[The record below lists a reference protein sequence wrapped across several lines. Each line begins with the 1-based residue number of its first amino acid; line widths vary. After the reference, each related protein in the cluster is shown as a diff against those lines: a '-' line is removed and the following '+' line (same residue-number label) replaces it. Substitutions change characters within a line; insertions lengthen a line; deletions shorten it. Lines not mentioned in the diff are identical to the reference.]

1 MGNPAALTMSFK
13 PTIVVVV
20 LAVIGVVVVVL
31 LRRGEPEAA
40 PTQRDVLLSAAQL
53 PVDAVTRITLERR
66 GEPKLVFVRGADGW
80 TQTEPFAHPMD
91 PFSIRQLA
99 SLAGQVEVVKR
110 LVPGDQEGAD
120 LGLQPPR
127 ATVTYEW
134 PNGTLGLRLGRPAV
148 AGRSYLKIAGE
159 PDVLVVRGELH
170 DRAVQMDP
178 KGWRERTIFP
188 GVSPEADQITI
199 DDGTTRTVLR
209 RERRQWAMTEPVR
222 TRVDDL
228 ARGELLSALG
238 RAVSGGFILDEPQDL
253 SGFGLDEPAGT
264 VTVVSSRAVPGD
276 GAPRRETRTLRLL
289 VGARMGVGS
298 EDRFG
303 MVEGRPV
310 VVRLPEAVLM
320 AFFRPVVTL
329 IDPTASGVLAA
340 NVKSIVVR
348 GTDHEVRLVRDLER
362 WMAPDHGVEVN
373 GEIVNALLERITAR
387 RADRIDVMTYP
398 RDQQVATI
406 TMHGFDARPLDTV
419 RVARDPDSGA
429 WALDNGDDVLRIF
442 SFETTIP
449 LTPDDFGLAGQIR
462 GRAE

>member
-1 MGNPAALTMSFK
+1 MGNPAALTMSIK

-20 LAVIGVVVVVL
+20 LAVIGVVTVVL
-31 LRRGEPEAA
+31 LRRGEPEAS
-40 PTQRDVLLSAAQL
+40 PTQSDALLTAARL

-66 GEPKLVFVRGADGW
+66 GDPELVFVRGADGW
-80 TQTEPFAHPMD
+80 MQTEPFAHPMD
-91 PFSIRQLA
+91 PFSIRRLA
-99 SLAGQVEVVKR
+99 ALAGQVEVVKR
-110 LVPGDQEGAD
+110 LAPGDWEGID

-127 ATVTYEW
+127 AVVTYEW
-134 PNGTLGLRLGRPAV
+134 PHGTLGLHLGRRAV

-178 KGWRERTIFP
+178 KGWRDRAIFP
-188 GVSPEADQITI
+188 NVSPDADQITI

-209 RERRQWAMTEPVR
+209 RERRQWTMSEPVR

-253 SGFGLDEPAGT
+253 SRFGLDEPAGT
-264 VTVVSSRAVPGD
+264 VTIVSSHAVPGD
-276 GAPRRETRTLRLL
+276 GEPRREVRTLRLL

-310 VVRLPEAVLM
+310 VVRLPEPVLA

-329 IDPTASGVLAA
+329 IDPTASGILAA
-340 NVKSIVVR
+340 NVKTLVVR
-348 GTDHEVRLVRDLER
+348 GPEGEVKLERDLER

-373 GEIVNALLERITAR
+373 GDIVERLLEVLTER
-387 RADRIDVMTYP
+387 RADRIDVATFP
-398 RDQQVATI
+398 RDLQVATI
-406 TMHGFDARPLDTV
+406 TMNGFDARPLDTV
-419 RVARDPDSGA
+419 RVARDPDTGA
-429 WALDNGDDVLRIF
+429 WALDNGDDVLRIIP
-442 SFETTIP
+442 FETQIP
-449 LTPDDFGLAGQIR
+449 LTPADFGLTGQVTP
-462 GRAE
+462 

>member
-31 LRRGEPEAA
+31 LRQGEPEAS
-40 PTQRDVLLSAAQL
+40 PTQRDVLPIAAQL

-66 GEPKLVFVRGADGW
+66 GDPKLVFVRRADGW

-91 PFSIRQLA
+91 PFSIRRLA
-99 SLAGQVEVVKR
+99 ALAGQVEVVKR
-110 LVPGDQEGAD
+110 LAPGDLEGVD

-127 ATVTYEW
+127 AMVTYEW
-134 PNGTLGLRLGRPAV
+134 PHGTLGLHLGRRAV
-148 AGRSYLKIAGE
+148 AGRSYLKVAGE

-178 KGWRERTIFP
+178 KGWRDRTIFP
-188 GVSPEADQITI
+188 GVSPDADQITI

-209 RERRQWAMTEPVR
+209 RERRQWTMSEPVR

-228 ARGELLSALG
+228 ALGELLSALG

-264 VTVVSSRAVPGD
+264 VTVVSSRAVGGD
-276 GAPRRETRTLRLL
+276 GEPRREARTRRLL

-310 VVRLPEAVLM
+310 VVRLPEAVLL

-348 GTDHEVRLVRDLER
+348 GPDGEVRLGRDLER
-362 WMAPDHGVEVN
+362 WVVPDDGVEVKR
-373 GEIVNALLERITAR
+373 EIVKRLLEVLTER
-387 RADRIDVMTYP
+387 RSDRIDVMTYP
-398 RDQQVATI
+398 RDHQVATI

-419 RVARDPDSGA
+419 RVARDPETGA

-442 SFETTIP
+442 PAETTIP
-449 LTPDDFGLAGQIR
+449 LTPDDFGLAALIR
-462 GRAE
+462 RSAE

>member
-1 MGNPAALTMSFK
+1 
-13 PTIVVVV
+13 
-20 LAVIGVVVVVL
+20 
-31 LRRGEPEAA
+31 
-40 PTQRDVLLSAAQL
+40 
-53 PVDAVTRITLERR
+53 
-66 GEPKLVFVRGADGW
+66 
-80 TQTEPFAHPMD
+80 
-91 PFSIRQLA
+91 
-99 SLAGQVEVVKR
+99 
-110 LVPGDQEGAD
+110 
-120 LGLQPPR
+120 
-127 ATVTYEW
+127 
-134 PNGTLGLRLGRPAV
+134 V

>member
-1 MGNPAALTMSFK
+1 
-13 PTIVVVV
+13 
-20 LAVIGVVVVVL
+20 
-31 LRRGEPEAA
+31 
-40 PTQRDVLLSAAQL
+40 
-53 PVDAVTRITLERR
+53 
-66 GEPKLVFVRGADGW
+66 
-80 TQTEPFAHPMD
+80 
-91 PFSIRQLA
+91 
-99 SLAGQVEVVKR
+99 
-110 LVPGDQEGAD
+110 
-120 LGLQPPR
+120 
-127 ATVTYEW
+127 
-134 PNGTLGLRLGRPAV
+134 V

-178 KGWRERTIFP
+178 KGWRDRTIFP

-209 RERRQWAMTEPVR
+209 RERRQWTMSEPVR
-222 TRVDDL
+222 TRVDEH
-228 ARGELLSALG
+228 AGGELLSALG

-264 VTVVSSRAVPGD
+264 VTVVSSRAVGGD
-276 GAPRRETRTLRLL
+276 GGPRREARTLRLL

-310 VVRLPEAVLM
+310 VVRLPEPVLV

-329 IDPTASGVLAA
+329 IDPAASGVLAA

-348 GTDHEVRLVRDLER
+348 GPDGEVRLERDLER
-362 WMAPDHGVEVN
+362 WVAPEDGVDVN
-373 GEIVNALLERITAR
+373 VEIVERLLELLTQR
-387 RADRIDVMTYP
+387 RSDRIDVMTYP
-398 RDQQVATI
+398 RDHQVATI
-406 TMHGFDARPLDTV
+406 TMYGFDARPLDTV

-442 SFETTIP
+442 PAETTIP
-449 LTPDDFGLAGQIR
+449 LTPDDFGLAGLIR
-462 GRAE
+462 RSAE